1 MAVREGQA
9 ADSDWRGQD
18 AQNMTARSG
27 QLGKD
32 NPNRRTMEGC
42 PRQDSLVRTA
52 ETGKVFSPSC
62 GSKRNKRYD
71 STGLLS
77 DK

>member
-1 MAVREGQA
+1 MAVYVTLQKKVLEK
-9 ADSDWRGQD
+9 S
-18 AQNMTARSG
+18 MKITYLYARSKTKSYIYFQHTNDPENNLKTIG
-27 QLGKD
+27 ALIK
-32 NPNRRTMEGC
+32 
-42 PRQDSLVRTA
+42 
-52 ETGKVFSPSC
+52 SC

>member
-1 MAVREGQA
+1 MKVLSDLCSTLLGFSQIALTVIKTIYRSA
-9 ADSDWRGQD
+9 AHLLRDLD
-18 AQNMTARSG
+18 
-27 QLGKD
+27 
-32 NPNRRTMEGC
+32 RTKIVVST
-42 PRQDSLVRTA
+42 QFKKTK
-52 ETGKVFSPSC
+52 KVPCC

>member
-1 MAVREGQA
+1 MQRVQP
-9 ADSDWRGQD
+9 DRGHH
-18 AQNMTARSG
+18 
-27 QLGKD
+27 
-32 NPNRRTMEGC
+32 
-42 PRQDSLVRTA
+42 
-52 ETGKVFSPSC
+52 C